1 LQRQVNPPEN
11 WKCMHGTGSGV
22 AYLAAISSA
31 TVLVRP
37 NILSGLFRLVGR
49 AADTDKG
56 RVS

>member
-1 LQRQVNPPEN
+1 
-11 WKCMHGTGSGV
+11 MHGTGSGV